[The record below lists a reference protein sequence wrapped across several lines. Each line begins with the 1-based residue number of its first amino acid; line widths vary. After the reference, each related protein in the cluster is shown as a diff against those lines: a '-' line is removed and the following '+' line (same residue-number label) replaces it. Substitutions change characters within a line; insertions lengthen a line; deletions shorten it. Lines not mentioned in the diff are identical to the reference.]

1 MKKSLKLSFCGKKWG
16 PNQWCC
22 TREKSSKSL
31 KKFFF
36 EKKIFQL
43 IFADMIFKTV
53 CGNFFF
59 DKWVTSNLSFGRFKV
74 LKNCSSQKTINKNW
88 STKNQENSTHRFGD
102 DYPIN
107 HLIKFRQDR
116 IKPWRVGALKVCT
129 GYHFFWTKSLVRV
142 F

>member
-1 MKKSLKLSFCGKKWG
+1 MEKNEAQISGFADAKKAPSPWKNIFLKKKSSNLFLQIW
-16 PNQWCC
+16 
-22 TREKSSKSL
+22 SSKQCAEI
-31 KKFFF
+31 FF
-36 EKKIFQL
+36 L
-43 IFADMIFKTV
+43 
-53 CGNFFF
+53 
-59 DKWVTSNLSFGRFKV
+59 DKWVTSNLSFGDFKV

>member
-1 MKKSLKLSFCGKKWG
+1 MRPKSVVLQTRKKLQVLEKIFFWKKNLPTYFCRYDLQ
-16 PNQWCC
+16 NSV
-22 TREKSSKSL
+22 R
-31 KKFFF
+31 KFF
-36 EKKIFQL
+36 L
-43 IFADMIFKTV
+43 
-53 CGNFFF
+53 
-59 DKWVTSNLSFGRFKV
+59 DKWVTSNLSFGDFKV
-74 LKNCSSQKTINKNW
+74 LKNCSSQKTINKYW

-116 IKPWRVGALKVCT
+116 IKPWRVGALKVCN

>member
-1 MKKSLKLSFCGKKWG
+1 MEKNEVQISGVADAKKAPSPWKNIFLKKKSSSLFLQIW
-16 PNQWCC
+16 
-22 TREKSSKSL
+22 SSKQCA
-31 KKFFF
+31 
-36 EKKIFQL
+36 EI
-43 IFADMIFKTV
+43 
-53 CGNFFF
+53 FFF
-59 DKWVTSNLSFGRFKV
+59 DKWVTSNLSFGDFKV